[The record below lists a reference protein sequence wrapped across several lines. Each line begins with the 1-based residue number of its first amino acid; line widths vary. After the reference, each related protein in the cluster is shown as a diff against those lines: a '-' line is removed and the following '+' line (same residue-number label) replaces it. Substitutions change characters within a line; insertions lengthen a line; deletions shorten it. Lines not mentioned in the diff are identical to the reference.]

1 MTFLFASRALANTS
15 VAREQV
21 SWVITRDY
29 FGLRG
34 PKGGEG
40 REERGEEKW
49 HASKVFS
56 EKTGHSQRIVGS
68 LNTNDFW
75 DLASTTFLCRAKD
88 TGKLHRWVGPLV
100 QKLACRFVCKHTYA
114 SQWVFF
120 QVNTNERKPCLNWR
134 LVHEYETNLK
144 KRLLKNRTV
153 TGPSSIFS
161 SLISSSLFNQRS

>member
-1 MTFLFASRALANTS
+1 MTFLITSRALANTS

-49 HASKVFS
+49 HASKAFS
-56 EKTGHSQRIVGS
+56 EGS

-75 DLASTTFLCRAKD
+75 DSPSTTFLCRPKD
-88 TGKLHRWVGPLV
+88 TGKLHRLVGLLV
-100 QKLACRFVCKHTYA
+100 QKLTAGLSVSRHMQINQFSFKLTQTKGNLA
-114 SQWVFF
+114 
-120 QVNTNERKPCLNWR
+120 NWR

-144 KRLLKNRTV
+144 RRLLKIYTKKYRKNWRWTCGCSHMQV
-153 TGPSSIFS
+153 HRQFF
-161 SLISSSLFNQRS
+161 LV